1 MPEAR
6 HGLDDARQAYAN
18 RDWRTAI
25 SEFEHAHAIRPL
37 GPDDLSRWSRSAW
50 WLARMPECIA
60 RAEEAFV
67 GFRDAGRAD
76 DAAATALRVALLR
89 QVTGDLTVGAA
100 WMRRAQTLLEDR
112 PEGVLH
118 AYLLTLELSFAML
131 EGSDAWSAEGVDRLG
146 ELARRLPDPAVVTLH
161 LAVSGVFDVRT
172 GRVARGF
179 ARLDEAML
187 RVLSEEVE
195 PEWGGE
201 VFCNTIDLCHELA
214 DYRRMSDWTRATEQ
228 WCDDLGSDAIYAG
241 VCKVHRLELR
251 SAAGDWEDVEG
262 ALADVCDRVAH
273 VNPWVAGEGWYQLG
287 ELRRLRGDV
296 AGARQAYGVAG
307 EFGIDPMPGEAVLE
321 LQEGDRARAWHLV
334 TTALGARDRLGRS
347 RLLRT
352 AVEVALA
359 NDRMAEAVAFRDELH
374 QVAREYDSP
383 GFRAWADHADGMI
396 ALADGDASASVAA
409 LQTAD
414 SYFRRLGLRCEHARV
429 LAWLAAAYELGG
441 DAGQAE
447 HLRAEAA
454 SQYERLG
461 ARADLE
467 VPGAKGR
474 EDGPLT
480 PREREVLELV
490 ARGASNRDIAQQ
502 LFISPPTVG
511 RHLANIYVKLGVRSR
526 TAAAAWWRDERA
538 AVR

>member
-18 RDWRTAI
+18 RDWQAAITAY
-25 SEFEHAHAIRPL
+25 EHVHAAGRL
-37 GPDDLSRWSRSAW
+37 GPDDLACWSRSAW
-50 WLARMPECIA
+50 WLARLPECIS

-67 GFRDAGRAD
+67 GFRDARRVD

-89 QVTGDLTVGAA
+89 QITGDLTVGVA
-100 WMRRAQTLLEDR
+100 WMRRAQALLADR

-118 AYLLTLELSFAML
+118 AYLVTLELTFAML
-131 EGSDAWSAEGVDRLG
+131 EGSDEWSSAGLDRLRD
-146 ELARRLPDPAVVTLH
+146 LARRVPDPAVVTLN

-172 GRVARGF
+172 GRTARGF
-179 ARLDEAML
+179 EQLDEAML

-228 WCDDLGSDAIYAG
+228 WCHRIGSDAIYAG
-241 VCKVHRLELR
+241 VCRVHRLELR
-251 SAAGDWEDVEG
+251 SAAGDWEDVED
-262 ALADVCDRVAH
+262 ALVDVCDRLTR

-287 ELRRLRGDV
+287 ELRRLRGDA
-296 AGARQAYGVAG
+296 AGARQAYGMAV
-307 EFGIDPMPGEAVLE
+307 EHGIDPMPGAALLVLG
-321 LQEGDRARAWHLV
+321 EGDRARAWRLV
-334 TTALGARDRLGRS
+334 TAALDARDPLGRS

-359 NDRMAEAVAFRDELH
+359 NGRTTEADAFRDELH
-374 QVAREYDSP
+374 RLADAYDSP
-383 GFRAWADHADGMI
+383 GFRAWAEHADGMI
-396 ALADGDASASVAA
+396 ALAEGDAPASVAA
-409 LQTAD
+409 LRSVDA
-414 SYFRRLGLRCEHARV
+414 YFRRLGLRCEHARV
-429 LAWLAAAYELGG
+429 LAWLAAAQERGG

-454 SQYERLG
+454 SLFDRLG

-467 VPGAKGR
+467 ILLPADQD
-474 EDGPLT
+474 DGPLT
-480 PREREVLELV
+480 AREREVLELV
-490 ARGASNRDIAQQ
+490 ARGASNADIAEQ
-502 LFISPPTVG
+502 LVISARTVG
-511 RHLANIYVKLGVRSR
+511 RHLGNIYLKLGVRSR
-526 TAAAAWWRDERA
+526 TAAAARWWEERA